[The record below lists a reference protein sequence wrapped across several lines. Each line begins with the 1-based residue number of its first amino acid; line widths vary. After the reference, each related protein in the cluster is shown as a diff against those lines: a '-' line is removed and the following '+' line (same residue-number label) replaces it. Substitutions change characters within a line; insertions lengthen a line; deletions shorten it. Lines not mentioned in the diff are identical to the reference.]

1 MGAIYNSLIQKEEGK
16 DKMTVDQSI
25 YRKNIINKIDKQIQK
40 GIDKYG
46 TTLEQNNWLKTIDR
60 IVNLQEEL
68 IDALVYSEHIIAKLK
83 ELNIDLD

>member
-25 YRKNIINKIDKQIQK
+25 YRKNIIDKIDRQIQK

-46 TTLEQNNWLKTIDR
+46 TTLEQNNWLKTIDS
-60 IVNLQEEL
+60 IV
-68 IDALVYSEHIIAKLK
+68 
-83 ELNIDLD
+83 